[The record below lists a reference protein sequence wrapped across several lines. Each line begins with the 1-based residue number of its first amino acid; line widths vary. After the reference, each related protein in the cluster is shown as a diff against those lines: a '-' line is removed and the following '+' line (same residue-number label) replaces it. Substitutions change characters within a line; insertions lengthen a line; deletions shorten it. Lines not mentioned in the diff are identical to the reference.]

1 MSELKQFD
9 WVDFYKELSDKLLQ
23 FKNNREGLLDI
34 EI

>member
-1 MSELKQFD
+1 MSEINQFD
-9 WVDFYKELSDKLLQ
+9 WVDFYKELSGKLLQ